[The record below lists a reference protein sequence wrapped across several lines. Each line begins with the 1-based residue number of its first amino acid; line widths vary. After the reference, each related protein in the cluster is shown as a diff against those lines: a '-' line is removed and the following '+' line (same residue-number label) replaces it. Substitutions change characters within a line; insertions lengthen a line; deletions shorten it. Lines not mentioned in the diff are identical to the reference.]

1 VEEAI
6 REPTG
11 APLGIRSMELDIRGL
26 LTGFALSAAIGV
38 VLYVYLITG

>member
-6 REPTG
+6 TEPTG
-11 APLGIRSMELDIRGL
+11 ALRGIRSMELDIRGL

-38 VLYVYLITG
+38 VLYVYLVTG